1 MSLAESIANNLGGK
15 KSTPEGYLCRCPCHE
30 DKTSSLSLADT
41 DAGLLVNCFAGCE
54 WKVIKAELERRGL
67 LPSSKAP
74 AKRKGENKYYVYKDI
89 AGNTLCRKVKTPEKK
104 MWFERLDGNIWRP
117 GLAGMVVP
125 LYNLRDVLSASVVY
139 LCEGEKDAETLIA
152 AGHCGTTNHAGAGSW
167 APHLSDSLKS
177 KTVVI
182 IPDNDEPGRKRIRIV
197 SKALQG
203 LVKELRVFIPDGVP
217 DHGDITDWVEA
228 GGDVGTI
235 LARSTVIE
243 KRKESKHAP
252 IDDYFELF
260 ESTWDHP
267 RKCMFS
273 EKLMR
278 WSTDGEFWTPCIN
291 SIGLIK
297 SAALVLNETRESKFS
312 MDAIEHHFL
321 AFEASKQPEL
331 LVDIPTWD
339 GQERIAGMASLMQL
353 RSEAGITDDAWIEL
367 LKEWCALCFERLHNP
382 KVQNRILI
390 LQGPQGI
397 GKDTWTDMLVDGL
410 GQFCVPLN
418 VVAGDKD
425 TFLSLHDGLVMKIS
439 EYDKTSKTEVSTLK
453 DMITTPKTM
462 LRGAYER
469 ERRLRHSRCSFISSA
484 NVKDLLRDHTGS
496 RRYMIIEIESITY
509 AYDGWDDER
518 VKVWQMQCLA
528 EMQHLAS
535 IKYRASA
542 DSWRQMRE
550 YLDGKT
556 PTDLARDAI
565 ELFSQRLRKDNA
577 MAFGNDEIRIAP
589 NDERAVTVVGTISKE
604 LGIKFSTVK
613 NMLNS
618 ELMQRVRIGNDR
630 PRVWVIPALDIA
642 MEPGQEDLPF

>member
-1 MSLAESIANNLGGK
+1 MSLAESIANSLGGK
-15 KSTPEGYLCRCPCHE
+15 KSTPEGYVCKCPCH
-30 DKTSSLSLADT
+30 DDRAASLSLKDT
-41 DAGLLVNCFAGCE
+41 EAGLLVNCFAGCE
-54 WKVIKAELERRGL
+54 WKDIKAELDRRGL
-67 LPSSKAP
+67 LPSSKLP
-74 AKRKGENKYYVYKDI
+74 AKSKPQNKYYEYKDI

-125 LYNLRDVLSASVVY
+125 LYNLPAVLSAEIVY
-139 LCEGEKDAETLIA
+139 LVEGEKDAETLIA
-152 AGHCGTTNHAGAGSW
+152 AGLCATTNHAGAGSW
-167 APHLSDSLKS
+167 APHLSDSLKG
-177 KTVVI
+177 KTVII
-182 IPDNDEPGRKRIRIV
+182 IPDNDEPGRKRVRIV
-197 SKALQG
+197 AKALQG
-203 LVKELRVFIPDGVP
+203 FVKELRVFIPDNVP
-217 DHGDITDWVEA
+217 EHGDITDWYNA
-228 GGDVGTI
+228 GNDCSKI
-235 LARSTVIE
+235 FERSTVIE
-243 KRKESKHAP
+243 KRKESKNAP
-252 IDDYFELF
+252 IEDYFELF
-260 ESTWDHP
+260 ESVWDGP
-267 RKCMFS
+267 RKCLFS

-278 WSTDGEFWTPCIN
+278 WSTDGEFWTPCVN
-291 SIGLIK
+291 SIGLVK
-297 SAALVLNETRESKFS
+297 SAALVQNESREAKFS
-312 MDAIEHHFL
+312 VSAIEHHFV
-321 AFEASKQPEL
+321 AFEASKPPEL
-331 LVDIPTWD
+331 LVDIPEWD
-339 GQERIAGMASLMQL
+339 GQERIAAMATLMQL
-353 RSEAGITDDAWIEL
+353 RPEAGISGLAWAEL
-367 LKEWCALCFERLHNP
+367 LMEWCALCFERLHNP
-382 KVQNRILI
+382 RVQNRILI

-469 ERRLRHSRCSFISSA
+469 ERRLRHARCSFISSA

-496 RRYMIIEIESITY
+496 RRYMIIEIESIQY
-509 AYDGWDDER
+509 AYDGWSHE
-518 VKVWQMQCLA
+518 KIKEWQLQCLA

-556 PTDLARDAI
+556 PTDLVKDAI

-577 MAFGNDEIRIAP
+577 IAFGNDEIRIAP
-589 NDERAVTVVGTISKE
+589 NDERAVAIVGTISKE
-604 LGIKFSTVK
+604 LGMKFGTIK

-618 ELMQRVRIGNDR
+618 ELLKQVRVGKDR
-630 PRVWVIPALDIA
+630 ARVWVIPALDIP